1 MLTPQALCFGPR
13 QRTYSSDK
21 RGSGY
26 DFSLRRSLTYHCI
39 SARRSHSC
47 PYKWVRFVRAVIR
60 KTSLLQDRTDGPHP
74 LQGNGPTR
82 THRRREAQE
91 PLANEL
97 SGELREIASSPL
109 QHRTCVRAEVASL
122 RSPGTISS
130 SRCQI
135 TRNRL
140 LEEQDG
146 CETCFFTDE
155 LSVHRSKTFKVW
167 RSSRLVEPDGIE
179 PTTSCLQSRRSPN

>member
-1 MLTPQALCFGPR
+1 MLTPQALCVSPR

-39 SARRSHSC
+39 SARRSHRC

-82 THRRREAQE
+82 THRRREARE

-109 QHRTCVRAEVASL
+109 RLRTCVRAEVASL

-135 TRNRL
+135 TRNRPL
-140 LEEQDG
+140 KERIES
-146 CETCFFTDE
+146 ETCFLYGRAE
-155 LSVHRSKTFKVW
+155 RSQV
-167 RSSRLVEPDGIE
+167 
-179 PTTSCLQSRRSPN
+179 

>member
-1 MLTPQALCFGPR
+1 MLTSQALCVSPR

-39 SARRSHSC
+39 SARRSHRC

-82 THRRREAQE
+82 THRRREARE

-109 QHRTCVRAEVASL
+109 RLRTCVRAEVASL

-135 TRNRL
+135 TRNRPL
-140 LEEQDG
+140 KERIES
-146 CETCFFTDE
+146 ETCFLYGRAE
-155 LSVHRSKTFKVW
+155 RSQV
-167 RSSRLVEPDGIE
+167 
-179 PTTSCLQSRRSPN
+179 